1 MLKGKKVLS
10 IVLEVIALAILT
22 IAAYWGSMMLFLCP
36 PEWLMGN
43 TLYFLTG
50 NGFSSKIPVILLLM
64 FDAIW
69 LAIIKFLP
77 LKNIHIKII
86 LTLLI
91 FAFSVAFVTCYIQA
105 YMLRDFKW

>member
-1 MLKGKKVLS
+1 MRRQKVLS
-10 IVLEVIALAILT
+10 IVLEVIALTTLFVGFYICV
-22 IAAYWGSMMLFLCP
+22 MMLFLRP
-36 PEWLMGN
+36 PEWLVGN

-50 NGFSSKIPVILLLM
+50 NGFSSKVPVILLLM

-69 LAIIKFLP
+69 IAIIKFLP

-91 FAFSVAFVTCYIQA
+91 FAFSAAFVTSYMIA
-105 YMLRDFKW
+105 YVLKDFHW